1 MEITEVVTIEYLPGL
16 DCDLESPD
24 RVSVRFEFEPRGGTL
39 NFKMIDTTPW
49 PPGSN
54 GRAVM
59 KDTDGNTYLVVER
72 GQDRIFDFELSPNW
86 RWQFDRNANTVGEP
100 ITFKRGDAP
109 LYRVV
114 WVSPTRLEI
123 YAKARPH
130 MPTGMAR
137 DFFNIY
143 VLFDQDSG
151 TPIALR
157 IDPGTNNPPRD
168 P

>member
-1 MEITEVVTIEYLPGL
+1 MVMEELVTIEYLPGL
-16 DCDLESPD
+16 EGELESPD
-24 RVSVRFEFEPRGGTL
+24 RVSVRFEIEPHGGTL
-39 NFKMIDTTPW
+39 NFIMVDTTPW

-54 GRAVM
+54 GRAVI
-59 KDTDGNTYLVVER
+59 KDDDGNTYLVVER
-72 GQDRIFDFELSPNW
+72 GQDRIFDLELSPNW
-86 RWQFDRNANTVGEP
+86 RWTFDRNANPVGEP

-114 WVSPTRLEI
+114 WISPTKVEV

-143 VLFDQDSG
+143 VLFEQDSG
-151 TPIALR
+151 SPVAMR
-157 IDPGTNNPPRD
+157 IDPGTNNPPMR